1 MLEPADVVSLVGRAA
16 SGDQES
22 WNELVDTF
30 GGLVWSVIR
39 GHRFYGA
46 EAADIFQTVWLRTVE
61 HIGRI
66 REPDRFAAWIATTTR
81 HECYRIA
88 RRSGRSVAMA
98 EVPEAPAHQSD
109 DVVAA
114 AALASEDRAIV
125 AAALEHIPPR
135 CQVLLRMLAAEPP
148 LSYDEI
154 SVTLDMPKGSIGP
167 TRARCLNHLKA
178 QLDGHAA

>member
-1 MLEPADVVSLVGRAA
+1 MLEPADVASLVGRAA

-22 WNELVDTF
+22 WNDLVDTF

-66 REPDRFAAWIATTTR
+66 REPERFAAWVATTTR
-81 HECYRIA
+81 HECYRIS

-98 EVPEAPAHQSD
+98 ELPEVAGDAAD
-109 DVVAA
+109 DTVVA
-114 AALASEDRAIV
+114 AALASEDRATV
-125 AAALEHIPPR
+125 AAALDHIPPR

-154 SVTLDMPKGSIGP
+154 SATLEMPKGSIGP

-178 QLDGHAA
+178 QLERHVA